1 MLSEFSMIVLVH
13 TKNFNILP
21 LGQHNHATNNHS
33 TIRCQ
38 NTRIVE
44 SHKTYSQTELII
56 YNTILIRYKYHIQLG
71 ARDSQ
76 RWNIIKA

>member
-1 MLSEFSMIVLVH
+1 MLSELSMIVLVH
-13 TKNFNILP
+13 TKSSNILL

-33 TIRCQ
+33 IIKCP

-56 YNTILIRYKYHIQLG
+56 YNTISIGYKYHTQLG

-76 RWNIIKA
+76 RWNINKA